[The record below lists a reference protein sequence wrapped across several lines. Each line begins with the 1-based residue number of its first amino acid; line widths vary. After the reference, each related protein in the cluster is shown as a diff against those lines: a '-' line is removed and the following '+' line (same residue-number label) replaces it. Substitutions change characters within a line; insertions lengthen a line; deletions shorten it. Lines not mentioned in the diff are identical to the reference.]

1 MFSVLTE
8 FILPEIPK
16 IQLFSAFLEIIFWIC
31 VFWGTSVIYWMNSQ
45 LSMILYLSCCFWL
58 WVWEVI
64 FFLKEGRF
72 THECLNVCLS
82 ICRPIRVLL
91 EYVVL
96 EMFSHVEVVW
106 EENSQVS
113 PTTQCVF
120 RQIHMYVTDWGIILQ
135 WEFVVKI
142 KTS

>member
-16 IQLFSAFLEIIFWIC
+16 IQLFSAFLEIVFWIC

-45 LSMILYLSCCFWL
+45 LSVILYLSCCFWL

-64 FFLKEGRF
+64 FFKGRKIHTWMSKCMSEYLQ
-72 THECLNVCLS
+72 THTCTAWIRGSWNVQ
-82 ICRPIRVLL
+82 
-91 EYVVL
+91 
-96 EMFSHVEVVW
+96 HVEVVW
-106 EENSQVS
+106 EESSQVS

-120 RQIHMYVTDWGIILQ
+120 KSICMSQA
-135 WEFVVKI
+135 EE
-142 KTS
+142 